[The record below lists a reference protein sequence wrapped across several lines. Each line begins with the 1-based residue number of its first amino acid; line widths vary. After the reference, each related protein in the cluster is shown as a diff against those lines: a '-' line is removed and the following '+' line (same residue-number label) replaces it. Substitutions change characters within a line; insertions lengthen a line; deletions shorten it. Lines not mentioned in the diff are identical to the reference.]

1 MLKVGELMNG
11 AIVLSVDAG
20 SIAEELEIESG
31 DRILSINGKEIVDYL
46 DYKFLSTG
54 EEILM
59 TVEKKSGELIEYEIE
74 NPYLEDLGINFENFL
89 FDKAHSCHNK
99 CIFCFIDQMPE
110 GMRDTLYFKDDDAR
124 LSFLYGNYVT
134 LTNMKDADIDRLI
147 EYRISPVN
155 ISVHTTNPN
164 LRCEMLHNK
173 NAGKILE
180 HIKKLYDNGIEM
192 NMQVVL
198 CKGIND
204 GEELDRTI
212 SELSEFLPVARS
224 MSVVPVGLT
233 RCREGLYPLKPF
245 EKEDCIKVVEQIESW
260 QEKLLEKYDTR
271 FVYAS
276 DEFYV
281 NGEIDIPKEEN
292 YEDFP
297 QIENG
302 VGMLASF
309 EAEFNIAL
317 KSGMQKVKDKKIIVA
332 TGEISY
338 NFIKK
343 LVNEAKMRYNIN
355 DIEVVGVRNGLFGG
369 KVSVS
374 GLLGACDLFRELD
387 GKKADK
393 LLITESMLKA
403 DEDIFLDDVTLAEAQ
418 EKLGME
424 IIPVKNDG
432 GCFLSALLGY

>member
-1 MLKVGELMNG
+1 MKVGEVMNG
-11 AIVLSVDAG
+11 AIVLSVDND
-20 SIAEELEIESG
+20 SIAEELEIEQG
-31 DRILSINGKEIVDYL
+31 DRILSINGKEIIDYL
-46 DYKFLSTG
+46 DYKFLSAA

-59 TVEKKSGELIEYEIE
+59 TVQKKSGELIEYEIE
-74 NPYLEDLGINFENFL
+74 NPYMEDLGINFSNFL

-99 CIFCFIDQMPE
+99 CIFCFIDQMPK

-134 LTNMKDADIDRLI
+134 LTNMKDADIARLI

-155 ISVHTTNPN
+155 ISVHTTNPA
-164 LRCEMLHNK
+164 LRREMLHNK
-173 NAGKILE
+173 NAGKILD

-212 SELSEFLPVARS
+212 EELSQFLPASRS

-233 RCREGLYPLKPF
+233 RCREGLYPLESF
-245 EKEDCIKVVEQIESW
+245 EKEDCIKVVRQIEAW
-260 QEKLLEKYDTR
+260 QEKLLKEHGTR

-281 NGEIDIPKEEN
+281 NAGLPIPSEEN

-309 EAEFNIAL
+309 EAEFKIAL
-317 KSGMQKVKDKKIIVA
+317 SSGMEKVKNDKIIIA

-355 DIEVVGVRNGLFGG
+355 DIEVVAVKNGLFGG

-374 GLLGACDLFRELD
+374 GLLGASDLFRELE
-387 GKKADK
+387 GKKADR

-403 DEDIFLDDVTLAEAQ
+403 DEDIFLDDVTLAEA
-418 EKLGME
+418 EERLGMK
-424 IIPVKNDG
+424 IVPVKNDG
-432 GCFLSALLGY
+432 GCFLATLLGY

>member
-1 MLKVGELMNG
+1 MNG
-11 AIVLSVDAG
+11 AYVLSVDEG

-31 DRILSINGKEIVDYL
+31 DLILAIDGKEIVDYL

-54 EEILM
+54 EEIVM
-59 TVEKKSGELIEYEIE
+59 TVKKKSGELIEYEIE

-99 CIFCFIDQMPE
+99 CIFCFIDQMPK

-134 LTNMKDADIDRLI
+134 LTNMKEADIDRLI

-155 ISVHTTNPN
+155 ISVHTTNPE

-173 NAGKILE
+173 NADKIME
-180 HIKKLYDNGIEM
+180 HIKKLHDAGIEM

-204 GEELDRTI
+204 GAELDRTI
-212 SELSEFLPVARS
+212 EELSAFLPVARS

-233 RCREGLYPLKPF
+233 RCREGLYPLEPF
-245 EKEDCIKVVEQIESW
+245 EKEDCKKVVQQIEAW
-260 QEKLLEKYDTR
+260 QEKLLKKYGTR

-281 NGEIDIPKEEN
+281 NGGISIPDEEN

-317 KSGMQKVKDKKIIVA
+317 NSGMEKVKCEKIIVA

-343 LVNEAKMRYNIN
+343 LVNHAKMRYNIN
-355 DIEVVGVRNGLFGG
+355 DIDVIGVRNELFGG

-374 GLLGACDLFRELD
+374 GLLGASDLFRELS
-387 GKKADK
+387 GVKADK

-403 DEDIFLDDVTLAEAQ
+403 DEDIFLDDVTLAEAE

-424 IIPVKNDG
+424 IVPVRNDG
-432 GCFLSALLGY
+432 GCFLAALLGY

>member
-1 MLKVGELMNG
+1 MKVGEKMNG
-11 AIVLSVDAG
+11 AYVLSVDAG
-20 SIAEELEIESG
+20 SIAEELEIEAG
-31 DRILSINGKEIVDYL
+31 DKIFSINGREIIDYL

-59 TVEKKSGELIEYEIE
+59 TVEKKSGEIIEYEIE
-74 NPYLEDLGINFENFL
+74 NPYLEDLGINFPNML

-99 CIFCFIDQMPE
+99 CIFCFIDQMPK

-134 LTNMKDADIDRLI
+134 LTNMNDADIDRLI

-155 ISVHTTNPN
+155 ISVHSTNPE
-164 LRCEMLHNK
+164 LRKRMLNNK

-212 SELSEFLPVARS
+212 KELSEFLPVARS

-233 RCREGLYPLKPF
+233 RCREGLYPLEPF
-245 EKEDCIKVVEQIESW
+245 EKEDCIKVVKQIEGW
-260 QEKLLEKYDTR
+260 QDKLLKERGTR

-281 NGEIDIPKEEN
+281 NGGIAIPDEEN

-309 EAEFNIAL
+309 EAEFNTAL
-317 KSGMQKVKDKKIIVA
+317 QSGMEKVKNEKIIVA

-343 LVNEAKMRYNIN
+343 LVSCAKMRYNIN
-355 DIEVVGVRNGLFGG
+355 DIDVVCVKNELFGG
-369 KVSVS
+369 RVSVS
-374 GLLGACDLFRELD
+374 GLLGASDLFRELA
-387 GKKADK
+387 GMTADK

-403 DEDIFLDDVTLAEAQ
+403 DEDIFLDDVTLEYAQ
-418 EKLGME
+418 TKLGME
-424 IIPVKNDG
+424 IVPVKNDG
-432 GCFLSALLGY
+432 GCFLAALLGY

>member
-1 MLKVGELMNG
+1 MKVGEKMNG
-11 AIVLSVDAG
+11 AYVLSVDKG
-20 SIAEELEIESG
+20 SIAEELEIEAG
-31 DRILSINGKEIVDYL
+31 DKILSIDDKEIIDYL

-59 TVEKKSGELIEYEIE
+59 TVEKKSGEIIEYEIE
-74 NPYLEDLGINFENFL
+74 NPYLEDLGINFSNFL

-99 CIFCFIDQMPE
+99 CIFCFIDQMPK

-155 ISVHTTNPN
+155 ISVHSTNPE
-164 LRCEMLHNK
+164 LRKTMLNNK
-173 NAGKILE
+173 HAGKILE
-180 HIKKLYDNGIEM
+180 HINRLYDNGIEM

-212 SELSEFLPVARS
+212 KDLSAFLPVARS

-233 RCREGLYPLKPF
+233 RCREGLYPLEPF
-245 EKEDCIKVVEQIESW
+245 EKEDCKRVVEQIEGW
-260 QEKLLEKYDTR
+260 QKKLLEACGTR

-281 NGEIDIPKEEN
+281 NGELPIPKEEA

-302 VGMLASF
+302 VGMLTSF
-309 EAEFNIAL
+309 EAEFDIAL
-317 KSGMQKVKDKKIIVA
+317 RSGMEKVKNQKIIVA

-343 LVNEAKMRYNIN
+343 LVSCAKMRYNIN
-355 DIEVVGVRNGLFGG
+355 DIDVVCVKNELFGG
-369 KVSVS
+369 RVSVS
-374 GLLGACDLFRELD
+374 GLLGASDLFRELE
-387 GKKADK
+387 GMTADK

-403 DEDIFLDDVTLAEAQ
+403 DEEIFLDDVTLVDAQ
-418 EKLGME
+418 KKLGME
-424 IIPVKNDG
+424 IVPVKNDG
-432 GCFLSALLGY
+432 GCFLAALLGY

>member
-1 MLKVGELMNG
+1 MNG
-11 AIVLSVDAG
+11 AYVLSVDAE

-31 DRILSINGKEIVDYL
+31 DKILSIDGKEIVDYL
-46 DYKFLSTG
+46 DYKFLSMA

-59 TVEKKSGELIEYEIE
+59 TVEKKSGEIIEYEIE
-74 NPYLEDLGINFENFL
+74 NPYMEDLGINFSNML

-99 CIFCFIDQMPE
+99 CIFCFIDQMPK

-134 LTNMKDADIDRLI
+134 LTNMKDEDIQRLI
-147 EYRISPVN
+147 DYRISPVN
-155 ISVHTTNPN
+155 ISVHTTNPE
-164 LRCEMLHNK
+164 LRVTMLHNK
-173 NAGKILE
+173 NAGKILDN
-180 HIKKLYDNGIEM
+180 IKMLYDAGIEM

-204 GEELDRTI
+204 GKELDRTI
-212 SELSEFLPVARS
+212 EELSQFLPVARS

-233 RCREGLYPLKPF
+233 RCREGLYPLEPF
-245 EKEDCIKVVEQIESW
+245 EKEDCKKVVEQIENW
-260 QEKLLEKYDTR
+260 QKKLMEKHGTR

-281 NGEIDIPKEEN
+281 KAELPIPIEES

-309 EAEFNIAL
+309 ESEFNIAL
-317 KSGMQKVKDKKIIVA
+317 NSGLEKVKDDKIIVA

-343 LVNEAKMRYNIN
+343 LVNVAKMRYNIS
-355 DIEVVGVRNGLFGG
+355 DIEVVGVKNELFGG
-369 KVSVS
+369 KVTVS
-374 GLLGACDLFRELD
+374 GLLGAQDLFRELA
-387 GKKADK
+387 GKKADR

-403 DEDIFLDDVTLAEAQ
+403 DEDIFLDDVTVSEAEK
-418 EKLGME
+418 KLGME
-424 IIPVKNDG
+424 IVPVKNDG
-432 GCFLSALLGY
+432 GCFLATLLGY

>member
-1 MLKVGELMNG
+1 MNG
-11 AIVLSVDAG
+11 AYVLSVDED
-20 SIAEELEIESG
+20 SIAQELEIEEG
-31 DRILSINGKEIVDYL
+31 DLILSINGKEIIDYL
-46 DYKFLSTG
+46 DYKFLATG
-54 EEILM
+54 EEIVM
-59 TVEKKSGELIEYEIE
+59 TVKKKSGELIEYEIE
-74 NPYLEDLGINFENFL
+74 NPYMEDLGINFSNFL
-89 FDKAHSCHNK
+89 FDNAHSCHNK
-99 CIFCFIDQMPE
+99 CIFCFIDQMPS

-134 LTNMKDADIDRLI
+134 LTNMTDADIDRLI

-155 ISVHTTNPN
+155 ISVHTTNPE

-204 GEELDRTI
+204 GKELDRTI
-212 SELSEFLPVARS
+212 EELSAFLPVARS

-245 EKEDCIKVVEQIESW
+245 EKEDCIRVVEQIEVW
-260 QEKLLEKYDTR
+260 QKKLLKNHGTR

-281 NGEIDIPKEEN
+281 NAELPIPAEES

-317 KSGMQKVKDKKIIVA
+317 NSGMKRVKNDKIIVA

-355 DIEVVGVRNGLFGG
+355 DIEVVCVKNELFGG
-369 KVSVS
+369 RVSVS
-374 GLLGACDLFRELD
+374 GLLGASDLFRELE
-387 GKKADK
+387 GKTADK

-403 DEDIFLDDVTLAEAQ
+403 DEDIFLDDVTLDMAQ

-424 IIPVKNDG
+424 IVPVRNDG
-432 GCFLSALLGY
+432 GCFLAALLGY